1 MPNRVSCNGSN
12 EITLQTIVSSIN
24 AIEFE
29 RGGIAWGAALPYQP
43 GDLVSLDLA
52 GPGMY
57 ELYRCVAP
65 HTSVDITIPAEFA
78 NWELVTSSEIGGVH
92 YKGAADYNI
101 GDIVTAEVDNGVDP
115 IFTSVYRCTTL
126 YTSGAGTPAGFFA
139 EIANWEEL
147 AGSEQGGIAWAT
159 PNSYVVGDMVT
170 EANTIHI
177 CIRDHSALTGDN
189 IDGDPLQPLQTAWM
203 PILNGISQIKY
214 NFDSDILG
222 IIPPAVPPGPHIV
235 NPPDQN
241 GPHYFSIDNGKAGKI
256 IDVYVQGIKVEST
269 EFDLLTDGYVNFTA
283 VVPDNSWV
291 HVIVTEPEEI
301 AIERGGIAWDSTT
314 DYVINDTVVDSTDNK
329 LYRAILPS
337 VNVAPNSNLLS
348 WGLVQSDS
356 PHGYITSTAQAT
368 YTPDML
374 TDDFFDYIL
383 TEDSLIAPAINTEL
397 GKVG

>member
-78 NWELVTSSEIGGVH
+78 NWELVTSLEIGGVH

-139 EIANWEEL
+139 EIANWEEVS
-147 AGSEQGGIAWAT
+147 GE
-159 PNSYVVGDMVT
+159 N
-170 EANTIHI
+170 
-177 CIRDHSALTGDN
+177 
-189 IDGDPLQPLQTAWM
+189 
-203 PILNGISQIKY
+203 
-214 NFDSDILG
+214 
-222 IIPPAVPPGPHIV
+222 
-235 NPPDQN
+235 
-241 GPHYFSIDNGKAGKI
+241 
-256 IDVYVQGIKVEST
+256 
-269 EFDLLTDGYVNFTA
+269 
-283 VVPDNSWV
+283 
-291 HVIVTEPEEI
+291 
-301 AIERGGIAWDSTT
+301 
-314 DYVINDTVVDSTDNK
+314 
-329 LYRAILPS
+329 
-337 VNVAPNSNLLS
+337 
-348 WGLVQSDS
+348 
-356 PHGYITSTAQAT
+356 PHGYIATTGSTF
-368 YTPDML
+368 TPDFE
-374 TDDFFDYIL
+374 TDDFFDCTMTTHSNFQPPLNLEVGKLGTLFVRQDAVGGWQPFWSANYKFPDNVPIIDTSPNALNVFEYKAIAADTIL
-383 TEDSLIAPAINTEL
+383 IEFVASHIPTPITITTIIQINDFSATDTLPGEIEMTFTEQ
-397 GKVG
+397 